1 MYSACSSIPDT
12 ASGFRT
18 KPVPEIEETAKATQE
33 VAKTAGKA
41 IDARRE
47 LGGFFSRIFG
57 GSLEQ
62 LAGIGEDHLTVYR
75 RTRQLRL
82 AKRYEEIRKEL
93 GLDGETKPVELKF
106 GVPLIAAASLE
117 NDDGLQDLYARLLAT
132 ATNPDSK
139 MEARRAFVSI
149 LQDLGP
155 LEVLLIDKIYSAPNT
170 PASVVR
176 TGRFPEHHSTNMDD
190 ANALPSADVELA
202 LWNLVRVG
210 CIEPAGTYGGGSTVA
225 VVTLTSLGRA
235 FVEAAVNVPLR

>member
-1 MYSACSSIPDT
+1 MS
-12 ASGFRT
+12 
-18 KPVPEIEETAKATQE
+18 VPEIEETAKATQE

-41 IDARRE
+41 IDASRE

-93 GLDGETKPVELKF
+93 GFDGEIKPVELKF
-106 GVPLIAAASLE
+106 GIPLIAAASIE
-117 NDDGLQDLYARLLAT
+117 NDNSLQDLYARLLAT

-139 MEARRAFVSI
+139 IEAKRAFVSM

-155 LEVLLIDKIYSAPNT
+155 LEVLLIDLIYSAPST
-170 PASVVR
+170 PANIVR
-176 TGRFPEHHSTNMDD
+176 TGGFPERYSTNMDD
-190 ANALPSADVELA
+190 ANARPSAEVELA
-202 LWNLVRVG
+202 LWNLARVG
-210 CIEPAGTYGGGSTVA
+210 CIEPGGTYGGGTSIA
-225 VVTLTSLGRA
+225 AVTLTSLGRA
-235 FVEAAVNVPLR
+235 LVEAAIKVSAR